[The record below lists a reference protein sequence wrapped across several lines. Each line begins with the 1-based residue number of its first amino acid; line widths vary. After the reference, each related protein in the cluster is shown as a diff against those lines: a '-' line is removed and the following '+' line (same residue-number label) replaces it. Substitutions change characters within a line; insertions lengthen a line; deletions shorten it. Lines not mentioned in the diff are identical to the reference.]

1 MLSLVAARRFWL
13 RSYVDDSRRGRCSA
27 GRVAGD
33 DRRRRKRA
41 VEARKDRR
49 GERHKRAL
57 GAVGGRVTEPEA
69 AQGLSEDVFLNSNEK
84 EVSA

>member
-1 MLSLVAARRFWL
+1 MLSMVTVLRFWDPKRRGWFAARALLGRKL
-13 RSYVDDSRRGRCSA
+13 SRRRSP
-27 GRVAGD
+27 
-33 DRRRRKRA
+33 KR
-41 VEARKDRR
+41 EARTDGR
-49 GERHKRAL
+49 GERQKQTL